1 MTFSVLSAI
10 DRHVGTLEKER
21 EPDGKWHPSS
31 ISGCA
36 RQAVY
41 NFRGIPRTDERDP
54 KSKRILRIGHI
65 LHQFAQDAVMAEV
78 GSTIKAFY
86 AEVKIDIP
94 ELNIT
99 GSVDGVLELIDGTWL
114 VLEFKTISANGLKYA
129 KELPKP
135 EHVVQVSCYIHAL
148 REHGSADAGIPPL
161 GDKLRSCI
169 VAYVEKQ
176 DLLIAEYTV
185 EWNEELREDLIARA
199 AELNWYETGDELPDR
214 IAADTKKG
222 GRHWLCNYCDW
233 RTLCWSGGE

>member
-10 DRHVGTLEKER
+10 DRHVGALETER
-21 EPDGKWHPSS
+21 QPDGKWHPSS

-41 NFRGIPRTDERDP
+41 GFRGVPKSDERAA

-78 GSTIKAFY
+78 GVSIRAFY
-86 AEVKIDIP
+86 EEVKIDIP

-99 GSVDGVLELIDGTWL
+99 GSVDGVLELYDGTWV
-114 VLEFKTISANGLKYA
+114 VLEFKTISSNGFKYA

-135 EHVVQVSCYIHAL
+135 EHVTQVACYLHAL
-148 REHGSADAGIPPL
+148 REHGSPARGIPPL
-161 GDKLRSCI
+161 GDRLTKAV

-176 DLLIAEYTV
+176 ELSIAEYTV
-185 EWNEELREDLIARA
+185 EWSEQMRADLVSRA
-199 AELNWYETGDELPDR
+199 AELAWYEDGDELPDR
-214 IAADTKKG
+214 LLPEKRG
-222 GRHWLCNYCDW
+222 GKHWLCGYCEW
-233 RTLCWSGGE
+233 NTRCWEGS